1 MTESLAIDDSL
12 VVWSTP
18 PDELGD
24 RPLVVLMHGRGSHEQ
39 DLAGLIPLLPSE
51 YAYVSLRAPLRFDG
65 GGYTWFAAGAPG
77 APPIASVDASVIAVL
92 DWLDRV
98 APSGPVVAGGFSQGG
113 AMATHLMRHAPER
126 FAGFVNLAG
135 FIVPGDAPADSRL
148 SELLP
153 PVFWGR
159 DPGDPVIPPS
169 AMDRTEQWLPSRSQ
183 LTTRTYPGI
192 GHSISAEEV
201 TDVAQFL
208 RVTLNSSVG

>member
-1 MTESLAIDDSL
+1 MTEAPAIDDSL
-12 VVWSTP
+12 AVWSTP
-18 PDELGD
+18 RDELGG

-51 YAYVSLRAPLRFDG
+51 YAYVSLRAPYRFDG

-77 APPIASVDASVIAVL
+77 APPIASVDESVVAVL
-92 DWLDRV
+92 DWLDRL

-159 DPGDPVIPPS
+159 DPADPVIPPS
-169 AMDRTEQWLPSRSQ
+169 AMDRAEQWLPSRSQ

-201 TDVAQFL
+201 ADVSGFL
-208 RVTLNSSVG
+208 RTTLGA